1 MNNKIV
7 LGQYYHGNSWI
18 HSLDPRVKI
27 IIIFLMMTGIF
38 LIQDFLV
45 LGIVIALCLIVIATS
60 NVPFKRFLKSLKQIM
75 LLLVFTFVFQ
85 ILFNKQGN
93 LVVDQV
99 MNVNIY
105 NLTILGI
112 MLLSFIILYPYLPKK
127 GLIFLFIILSF
138 LFYQIYDLNVDPVW
152 TYQLQI
158 YEKGLSVAAFV
169 VVRIFILILISSL
182 LTLTTKP
189 TDLNNGLEAVL
200 SPFEKIGI
208 KTSILAMMIAIALRF
223 IPTLLNEAY
232 KILKAQASRGVDF
245 REGKLKDKVVQ
256 IVSLLIPM
264 FIISFKRAEDLS
276 DAMEARGYIPGE
288 KRTKLNEMKMKVSDY
303 LSLGV
308 VLISVVTLIVLRV
321 VS

>member
-1 MNNKIV
+1 VNNKIV
-7 LGQYYHGNSWI
+7 LGQYFHGNSWI
-18 HSLDPRVKI
+18 HHLDPRIKI
-27 IIIFLMMTGIF
+27 IIIFLLMTGIF
-38 LIQDFLV
+38 LIEDFLI
-45 LGIVIALCLIVIATS
+45 LGIVIVLGLIVIATS
-60 NVPFKRFLKSLKQIM
+60 KVPFKRFLKSLKQISI
-75 LLLVFTFVFQ
+75 LLVFTFVFQ
-85 ILFNKQGN
+85 ILFNKQGTLIIN
-93 LVVDQV
+93 QT

-105 NLTILGI
+105 NMTILGL
-112 MLLSFIILYPYLPKK
+112 MLLTFIILYPHLPKK
-127 GLIFLFIILSF
+127 GLIFLMIIGVF
-138 LFYQIYDLNVDPVW
+138 FFYQIYDLNVDPVW
-152 TYQLQI
+152 TYQFEV

-169 VVRIFILILISSL
+169 VIRIFILILISSL

-245 REGKLKDKVVQ
+245 KEGKLKDKVVQ

-288 KRTKLNEMKMKVSDY
+288 KRTKLNEMKMKLSDY
-303 LSLGV
+303 ISLCV
-308 VLISVVTLIVLRV
+308 VLASITVLVVLRI

>member
-1 MNNKIV
+1 V
-7 LGQYYHGNSWI
+7 LGQYFHGNSWI
-18 HSLDPRVKI
+18 HLLDPRIKI
-27 IIIFLMMTGIF
+27 IIIFLLMTGIF
-38 LIQDFLV
+38 LIQDFLI
-45 LGIVIALCLIVIATS
+45 LGIVIVLGLTVIATS
-60 NVPFKRFLKSLKQIM
+60 KVPFKRFLKSLKQISI
-75 LLLVFTFVFQ
+75 LLVFTFVFQ
-85 ILFNKQGN
+85 ILFNKQGTLIIN
-93 LVVDQV
+93 QT

-105 NLTILGI
+105 NMTILGL
-112 MLLSFIILYPYLPKK
+112 MLLTFIILYPHLPKK
-127 GLIFLFIILSF
+127 GFIFLMIMGVFF
-138 LFYQIYDLNVDPVW
+138 FYQIYDLNVDPVW
-152 TYQLQI
+152 TYQFEV

-169 VVRIFILILISSL
+169 VIRIFILILISSL

-245 REGKLKDKVVQ
+245 KEGKLKDKVVQ

-288 KRTKLNEMKMKVSDY
+288 KRTKLNEMKMKLSDY
-303 LSLGV
+303 ISLGV
-308 VLISVVTLIVLRV
+308 VLTSITVLIVLRII
-321 VS
+321 S